1 MVSVRGL
8 SIHFLAKGDFRPLN
22 PHKVK
27 EKNIREAK
35 DNNCVKVAVGGTF
48 EAIHAGHIKLLK
60 KAFELGDEII
70 IGVTSDSFV
79 ERMGKKVE
87 TPYLDRIVR
96 LKEKIDEIAER
107 DFRFY
112 IAMLEDP
119 YGPVLKEEIDY
130 IVVSP
135 ESFKNALKANK
146 LRKQMGFKPMNIY
159 VINFV
164 KAETGE
170 KISSTDI
177 KKGKILS
184 DGKTVKLKVNP

>member
-1 MVSVRGL
+1 M
-8 SIHFLAKGDFRPLN
+8 
-22 PHKVK
+22 
-27 EKNIREAK
+27 
-35 DNNCVKVAVGGTF
+35 KVAVGGTF
-48 EAIHAGHIKLLK
+48 EALHAGHIKLLK
-60 KAFELGDEII
+60 KAIEIGDEII

-79 ERMGKKVE
+79 EKMGKKVE
-87 TPYLDRIVR
+87 TPYLDRVVR
-96 LKEKIDEIAER
+96 LKEKIDEIAEK

-135 ESFKNALKANK
+135 ESFSNALKANE
-146 LRKQMGFKPMNIY
+146 LRKKLGFRPMSIY

-177 KKGKILS
+177 KKGRILP
-184 DGKTVKLKVNP
+184 DGKSVKLKVNPET